1 MEYAWKQAPSLFHKV
16 DPQKV
21 GEEIGNAPTP
31 ESVLEKAKDPNTELH
46 GCFEWDD
53 TKAANKY
60 RLIQARQIIQFLVIK
75 GTEKT
80 DTPQRAFEITRET
93 SVYAPVQLIVRNEDE
108 YSALLAKAKAQLKQF
123 ADRYRRLS
131 ELEAVIE
138 EIDNL

>member
-1 MEYAWKQAPSLFHKV
+1 MEYAWRQAPSLFHKV

-60 RLIQARQIIQFLVIK
+60 RLIQARQVIQFLVIK
-75 GTEKT
+75 GTEKSE
-80 DTPQRAFEITRET
+80 TPQRAFEITRET
-93 SVYAPVQLIVRNEDE
+93 SVYAPVQLIVRDEDE

-138 EIDNL
+138 EIDAL

>member
-1 MEYAWKQAPSLFHKV
+1 MEYAWKQSPSLFHKM

-21 GEEIGNAPTP
+21 GEEIGEAPTP
-31 ESVLEKAKDPNTELH
+31 ESVLEKAKDPKTALH

-53 TKAANKY
+53 TKAAYKY

>member
-60 RLIQARQIIQFLVIK
+60 RLIQARQVIQFLVIK
-75 GTEKT
+75 GTEKSE
-80 DTPQRAFEITRET
+80 TPQRAFEITRET
-93 SVYAPVQLIVRNEDE
+93 SVYAPVQLIVRDEDE

-138 EIDNL
+138 EIDAL